1 MSSAEKNTD
10 DALTPAGNPWR
21 MRVRFQHLAFTALVV
36 GLVAAALIYAFVD
49 DTGPDAAAE
58 IASGR
63 VYEYNIERIGGK
75 SAVYAARFNQWLG
88 GLWHGRTLAY
98 TVAAIAISVAAMC
111 LLAAHLAT
119 PSAAGT
125 RVDESEADGG
135 RRE

>member
-1 MSSAEKNTD
+1 MSSTEKKAD
-10 DALTPAGNPWR
+10 DALTPAGNSSR
-21 MRVRFQHLAFTALVV
+21 LRVGFQHLAVTALVI

-98 TVAAIAISVAAMC
+98 TVAAIAIVVAAIC
-111 LLAAHLAT
+111 LVAAHLAT
-119 PSAAGT
+119 PNAAGT
-125 RVDESEADGG
+125 RVDESEVDGE

>member
-1 MSSAEKNTD
+1 MSSGEKNTD
-10 DALTPAGNPWR
+10 DVLTPAAIPSR
-21 MRVRFQHLAFTALVV
+21 MRVRFQHLAFTTLVA

-88 GLWHGRTLAY
+88 SLWHGRTLAY
-98 TVAAIAISVAAMC
+98 TVAAIATVVAAIC
-111 LLAAHLAT
+111 FLAAHFAAPNAT
-119 PSAAGT
+119 VAGI
-125 RVDESEADGG
+125 DEPEDGG
-135 RRE
+135 GRTE

>member
-1 MSSAEKNTD
+1 MPFTEKNAD
-10 DALTPAGNPWR
+10 DALTPAGSSSR
-21 MRVRFQHLAFTALVV
+21 LRVRFQHLGVTALVV

-49 DTGPDAAAE
+49 DAGPDAAAE

-88 GLWHGRTLAY
+88 SLWHGRTLAY
-98 TVAAIAISVAAMC
+98 TVAAIAVAVAVIC
-111 LLAAHLAT
+111 LLAAHFAT
-119 PSAAGT
+119 PNAAET
-125 RVDESEADGG
+125 RVDESEVDGE